1 MELSASCCRNAGGV
15 AGHCITL
22 EPAALGPLAAA
33 AGGSTSALSLLAWP
47 PTLFYFFVPLF
58 WSTCDLTRREGEHTA
73 LPGERRKPQRQA
85 GWRLRHRDSTQQSS
99 SHAWAVWGHIRS
111 CTVREDKGACI
122 NTAIPVYRVSRVEQQ
137 QRHHQ
142 RPAVARNRLS
152 EEMQQQAA
160 RQAKQGTGRAPAQ
173 VNTLREGSCPGNHT
187 V

>member
-1 MELSASCCRNAGGV
+1 M

-47 PTLFYFFVPLF
+47 PKLYYFFIPLF
-58 WSTCDLTRREGEHTA
+58 WSTCDLARRVNTPLFPVNAGN
-73 LPGERRKPQRQA
+73 PSGKA

-173 VNTLREGSCPGNHT
+173 VNTLCEGSCPGNHT